1 MARILLFGKLAETAG
16 WRERHLALPADI
28 KTLSALRAYLADS
41 HQEIGAASTRTAVNK
56 RLVHGDDPVSDDDEV
71 AFMPP
76 MSGG

>member
-16 WRERHLALPADI
+16 WRERRLALPANV
-28 KTLSALRAYLADS
+28 KTLSALRAYLAVGHEDIS
-41 HQEIGAASTRTAVNK
+41 AASTRVAVNK
-56 RLVHGDDPVSDDDEV
+56 RLAHGDEPVSDDDEV